1 MAQFEVRVKATRY
14 RGLQSLKQFT
24 LSQGRLVRIRY
35 ITYIKLIDSLQ
46 SRITPVMSLRTA
58 LSHLEARDLQFLA
71 EKEPGITN
79 EPLTL
84 IYMVLIQATQR
95 FDTLFNVSEF
105 ERQSRKA
112 DILAQH
118 QQIARS
124 SVHLTLSLP
133 ALT

>member
-1 MAQFEVRVKATRY
+1 
-14 RGLQSLKQFT
+14 
-24 LSQGRLVRIRY
+24 
-35 ITYIKLIDSLQ
+35 
-46 SRITPVMSLRTA
+46 MSLRTA

-84 IYMVLIQATQR
+84 IYMVNALIQATQR

-124 SVHLTLSLP
+124 SVHLTLTLP